1 MFFSGLFQRKSDAPV
16 TTPAEL
22 ADAIGLSYDTYTGK
36 QISSQRAMRLTAVF
50 SCVRVLAESV
60 GMLPC
65 NLYHLNGSLKQRAT
79 GERLHKLISTH
90 PNGYMTPQEFWE
102 LVVTCLCLR
111 GNFYAYKVKAFGEV
125 AELLPVDPGCV
136 VPKLNS
142 SWEPIYQVTF
152 PDGSTD
158 VLSQEDIWHVRTLT
172 LDGLV
177 GLNPIAYAREA
188 ISLAAAT
195 EEHGARLFSNGA
207 VTSGVLRT
215 EQTLSD
221 QAYER
226 LKKDFEER
234 HTGLGNAHRP
244 MILEMGL
251 DWKSMALNAEDSQFL
266 ETRKFQLEE
275 ICRLFRVP
283 LHMVQNTDRATF
295 NNIEE
300 LGLGFI
306 NYSLVP
312 YLTRIEQRINTG
324 LVRKSKQGVYY
335 AKFNAGALLRGDMK
349 SRFEAYATGINWG
362 IYSPNDCRDL
372 EDMNPRPGGDV
383 YLTPMNMTTKP
394 SDGSKAGKQK
404 DNAMQTKQRLDVPLS
419 LKSVSDSGEFE
430 GYGSVFGVKDSHD
443 DVVMSGAFAASLRAW
458 SDRKALPALLWQH
471 RMDEPIGV
479 YTEMKEDDVGLYV
492 RGRLLIDD
500 DPLAKRAHAHMKAGS
515 LTGLSIGYVLK
526 DWEYDRSK
534 EAFLLKEIDLWEVSL
549 VTFPSNDEAR
559 ISDVKNALARGEIP
573 EQKKIERVLRD
584 VGLSRTQAK
593 AFMAGGY
600 GALSL
605 RDAEDVSSALNALK
619 NLNF

>member
-1 MFFSGLFQRKSDAPV
+1 M
-16 TTPAEL
+16 
-22 ADAIGLSYDTYTGK
+22 
-36 QISSQRAMRLTAVF
+36 
-50 SCVRVLAESV
+50 
-60 GMLPC
+60 
-65 NLYHLNGSLKQRAT
+65 
-79 GERLHKLISTH
+79 
-90 PNGYMTPQEFWE
+90 
-102 LVVTCLCLR
+102 
-111 GNFYAYKVKAFGEV
+111 
-125 AELLPVDPGCV
+125 
-136 VPKLNS
+136 
-142 SWEPIYQVTF
+142 
-152 PDGSTD
+152 
-158 VLSQEDIWHVRTLT
+158 
-172 LDGLV
+172 
-177 GLNPIAYAREA
+177 
-188 ISLAAAT
+188 
-195 EEHGARLFSNGA
+195 
-207 VTSGVLRT
+207 LRT

-394 SDGSKAGKQK
+394 SDGSKAGINTRLEQS
-404 DNAMQTKQRLDVPLS
+404 ARIIQRTPDEV
-419 LKSVSDSGEFE
+419 
-430 GYGSVFGVKDSHD
+430 
-443 DVVMSGAFAASLRAW
+443 
-458 SDRKALPALLWQH
+458 LPAL
-471 RMDEPIGV
+471 V
-479 YTEMKEDDVGLYV
+479 
-492 RGRLLIDD
+492 
-500 DPLAKRAHAHMKAGS
+500 LAA
-515 LTGLSIGYVLK
+515 TWF
-526 DWEYDRSK
+526 D
-534 EAFLLKEIDLWEVSL
+534 
-549 VTFPSNDEAR
+549 
-559 ISDVKNALARGEIP
+559 NAA
-573 EQKKIERVLRD
+573 
-584 VGLSRTQAK
+584 
-593 AFMAGGY
+593 
-600 GALSL
+600 
-605 RDAEDVSSALNALK
+605 RDADIIRRNAITHPGFVPVIPLK
-619 NLNF
+619 VPVQ